1 QHLLDDKTVL
11 VSAHGNSI
19 RALIKYLEGLS
30 EEDIVG
36 YEIKTGA
43 PLVYELTDDL
53 VVKDKYYL

>member
-1 QHLLDDKTVL
+1 M
-11 VSAHGNSI
+11 
-19 RALIKYLEGLS
+19 IKLYLEGLS